1 MSHFLQF
8 ANCPDSS
15 WLQRSSG
22 NSSYFV
28 VHLNI
33 YQFISN
39 ENLRLCNTQ
48 SICKT
53 FSTCCCNVNINMQL
67 SSCSMFSLLIN
78 TAAVT
83 YCQQTPQAALPL
95 LSSWMKGTFL
105 RTRSY
110 QVAFFFSYKQ
120 HLKDQSTRAGRIP
133 PSTTGNWVCR
143 KCRMQNI
150 GPLERSGKSIGI
162 DKNKKR
168 EGGRGNKMSPSFCCV

>member
-15 WLQRSSG
+15 WLQRGSV

-110 QVAFFFSYKQ
+110 QVAIFFLTNNIWK
-120 HLKDQSTRAGRIP
+120 TRVQEQEEFLPAQQAIGCAG
-133 PSTTGNWVCR
+133 SAECR
-143 KCRMQNI
+143 TLALWKGQ
-150 GPLERSGKSIGI
+150 
-162 DKNKKR
+162 
-168 EGGRGNKMSPSFCCV
+168 GRALV

>member
-15 WLQRSSG
+15 WLQRGSG

-48 SICKT
+48 SICKM

-110 QVAFFFSYKQ
+110 QVAIFFLQTTSERPEYKSRKNSSQ
-120 HLKDQSTRAGRIP
+120 HNRQLGVQE
-133 PSTTGNWVCR
+133 V
-143 KCRMQNI
+143 QN
-150 GPLERSGKSIGI
+150 GEHWPSGKV
-162 DKNKKR
+162 R
-168 EGGRGNKMSPSFCCV
+168 EEHWYR